1 MLQAFFMKN
10 YLRISIETSSIEA
23 AEIVMAQLS
32 EIDFYAFEI
41 EGNNLFAY
49 ISEADFNP
57 QRLNEQLPP
66 GMVYEILT
74 IPDENWNQQ
83 WENDFQPVKINDF
96 AAIRAEFHQP
106 VTDVKYEVIITPKMS
121 FGTGHHATTF
131 LMIELM
137 ERINFKNKTV
147 IDFGAGTGVLAIL
160 AEKMGAS
167 DIFAIDNDE
176 WSIKNL
182 SENIKAN
189 DCTNIFCRQQND
201 LRNIPFADIIFANIN
216 LNVLVAHSS
225 MISSLLKTNGTFLC
239 SGFLQQDEPRIIS
252 EFENKK
258 LVKKETLQRNGWSA
272 IMFEMP

>member
-1 MLQAFFMKN
+1 MKN
-10 YLRISIETSSIEA
+10 YLRIRIETPSIEA
-23 AEIVMAQLS
+23 AEIAIAQLS
-32 EIDFYAFEI
+32 EIDFYAFET
-41 EGNNLFAY
+41 EGNFLFAY
-49 ISEADFNP
+49 IREADFNP
-57 QRLNEQLPP
+57 QRLEEQLPS
-66 GMVYEILT
+66 GTVYQTQVIA
-74 IPDENWNQQ
+74 DQNWNQQ
-83 WENDFQPVKINDF
+83 WENGFQPVKINDF
-96 AAIRAEFHQP
+96 VAIRAGFHQP

-137 ERINFKNKTV
+137 ESINFENKTI

-189 DCTNIFCRQQND
+189 DCTNIICLQQSD
-201 LRNIPFADIIFANIN
+201 LKNLPLADIIFANIN

-225 MISSLLKTNGTFLC
+225 MISSLLRANGTFLC
-239 SGFLQQDEPRIIS
+239 SGFLQQDEPKIIS

-258 LVKKETLQRNGWSA
+258 LVKKETRERNGWSA
-272 IMFEMP
+272 IRFEKP